1 MSHKATLTLKT
12 LAVFLAVLI
21 IGAAPRA
28 LAGAGVKTLSDGD
41 AARLRTIIAGDHRSA
56 KNRARDVF
64 RHPFETL
71 SFMGLRSDMT
81 VAEILPGGG
90 WYMEIIAPFLKS
102 KGRYYAANWAND
114 EPRPRYRG
122 FLKRFK
128 EKLAARSDLYGGVTV
143 TEFAKHK
150 TNFAPPGSADLV
162 LTFRNLHNWPKRD
175 TRKLYMNAI
184 FKVLK
189 PGGILGVVDHRA
201 NDRLAVDPK
210 ALSGYIHEAQLIKF
224 AEEAGLRFLGKSNV
238 NANPRDMAQHPEG
251 VWTLPPSLRLKDKFR
266 DKYMAIG
273 ESDRLTMKFIKPGK

>member
-1 MSHKATLTLKT
+1 MILKARFALNIPAFL
-12 LAVFLAVLI
+12 LAVLLFTW
-21 IGAAPRA
+21 APEA
-28 LAGAGVKTLSDGD
+28 LAGAGVKAMSDSDD
-41 AARLRTIIAGDHRSA
+41 ALLRTIIAGDHRKT
-56 KNRARDVF
+56 KNRARDAF

-71 SFMGLRSDMT
+71 SFFGLRSDMT

-90 WYMEIIAPFLKS
+90 WYLEIIAPFLKS

-128 EKLAARSDLYGGVTV
+128 EMLAARPDLYGKVTV

-162 LTFRNLHNWPKRD
+162 LTFRNLHNWPKRG
-175 TRKLYMNAI
+175 TLKLYMAAI

-201 NDRLAVDPK
+201 NDRLPVDPK
-210 ALSGYIHEAQLIKF
+210 ALSGYVHEAQMIKF
-224 AEEAGLRFLGKSNV
+224 AEEAGLRFLAKSDI
-238 NANPRDMAQHPEG
+238 NANPRDMTQHPEG

-266 DKYMAIG
+266 DKYLAIG
-273 ESDRLTMKFIKPGK
+273 ESDRLTMKFVKPAK